1 MGFVVLAF
9 AFVGVIIGMF
19 KLAEK
24 KVKTSRNITLVSFLG
39 IICIAILVCA
49 LICII

>member
-1 MGFVVLAF
+1 MGFVILMF
-9 AFVGVIIGMF
+9 AFVGIIIGMF
-19 KLAEK
+19 KLAGK

-49 LICII
+49 LICVM

>member
-1 MGFVVLAF
+1 MAYIFLMI
-9 AFVGVIIGMF
+9 AFVGIIIGMF
-19 KLAEK
+19 KLARK

-49 LICII
+49 LICIM

>member
-1 MGFVVLAF
+1 MGFLVLAF

-19 KLAEK
+19 KLAGK

-49 LICII
+49 LICIM

>member
-1 MGFVVLAF
+1 MGYIFLMIAF
-9 AFVGVIIGMF
+9 IGIIIGMF
-19 KLAEK
+19 KLAGK

-49 LICII
+49 LICIM